1 MDCEKKRS
9 EDHMGNKILKVLD
22 GEDVDGPPAP
32 DRQVSRQDE
41 LDEVERPF
49 GDINFQTA
57 HPVMND
63 ENNRPPVATDENQ
76 GFDEVDIPSAGLAP
90 PVNISIDLG
99 ESGILDSIRPVPEKV
114 PKNEEPE
121 SDEMLDTINNP
132 YGKKEFKLEEL
143 FDDENDDNTDGRP
156 TGISQTDG
164 PPTQSTEAMETDAP
178 VFASFF
184 KTAPQQQVL
193 VQHRSE
199 RRNKE
204 NIVTKHTTYHPKP
217 LEKPNS
223 GIPDASNLY
232 SNSFYKMNFFPRGR
246 LTIIN
251 VKHFKRSSGM
261 ADYPREG
268 TNRDAEGLTNLF
280 LDLGFVV
287 DRFDNPS
294 KKEIM
299 AIVKAAAYDDYTNKG
314 CSACAILS
322 HGEEGI
328 IYGIDEAVQ
337 IKDLTKLFRT
347 RSLAGKPKFFLIQAC
362 QGSEYMDPLDQVD
375 GLPGSGSAR
384 KMEEEMALAL
394 PSEADFLYAYSTVPG
409 YYSWRN
415 SRRGSWFM
423 EALVKVFRE
432 SAHKMDVMR
441 MLVQT
446 NNIVSSRKSRTDD
459 YKTDNKR
466 QIASIVNQMR
476 MDFFLFPPYG
486 PLPIPM

>member
-1 MDCEKKRS
+1 MQTQ
-9 EDHMGNKILKVLD
+9 N
-22 GEDVDGPPAP
+22 
-32 DRQVSRQDE
+32 
-41 LDEVERPF
+41 
-49 GDINFQTA
+49 DI
-57 HPVMND
+57 D
-63 ENNRPPVATDENQ
+63 NRPPVATDESQ
-76 GFDEVDIPSAGLAP
+76 DFDEVDRPSTGVTEP
-90 PVNISIDLG
+90 GNMSIDLD
-99 ESGILDSIRPVPEKV
+99 ESAILDSIHPVPVKV
-114 PKNEEPE
+114 PKQEDELEEI
-121 SDEMLDTINNP
+121 LATINDP
-132 YGKKEFKLEEL
+132 FDQSKFKLEEL
-143 FDDENDDNTDGRP
+143 FANDDEDDTDGPPPGVNETDGRP
-156 TGISQTDG
+156 TQNAKS
-164 PPTQSTEAMETDAP
+164 EMETDAP

-184 KTAPQQQVL
+184 KTAPQQEVL

-217 LEKPNS
+217 LNKGEKS
-223 GIPDASNLY
+223 VPDATNLY
-232 SNSFYKMNFFPRGR
+232 SNSFYNMDYFPRGHA
-246 LTIIN
+246 TIIN

-299 AIVKAAAYDDYTNKG
+299 AIVKAAAHGDYSTKG

-328 IYGIDEAVQ
+328 VYGIDEAVQ
-337 IKDLTKLFRT
+337 IKEITKAFRT
-347 RSLAGKPKFFLIQAC
+347 RGLAGKPKFFLIQAC
-362 QGSEYMDPLDQVD
+362 QGSEYMDPVDHVD
-375 GLPGSGSAR
+375 GPPGSASAR
-384 KMEEEMALAL
+384 KREEEMALAL

-432 SAHKMDVMR
+432 SSHKMDVMR
-441 MLVQT
+441 MLVEV

-466 QIASIVNQMR
+466 QIASLVNQMR

-486 PLPIPM
+486 PLPKPECK